1 MMKMFILCFR
11 APRELDGHQGDTLGR
26 DGVQREVSGM
36 TLVGQPKG
44 EDMAAACY
52 QEDCNHGQSSQ

>member
-26 DGVQREVSGM
+26 DGVQREVSGHDS
-36 TLVGQPKG
+36 GWP
-44 EDMAAACY
+44 A
-52 QEDCNHGQSSQ
+52 